1 MLYYFSMRDITAKKI
16 IVIEDEADIRVLYK
30 EVLNAA
36 GFSVHDAADGVAGMS
51 MLKNTDW
58 NLVLLDIMLPGKD
71 GIKILKELKETP
83 AYKKGVVVALSNLNN
98 DTIIKEAFKQGIDG
112 YLIKSEINPDRL
124 IEEVR
129 GFLG

>member
-1 MLYYFSMRDITAKKI
+1 
-16 IVIEDEADIRVLYK
+16 
-30 EVLNAA
+30 
-36 GFSVHDAADGVAGMS
+36 MS

-71 GIKILKELKETP
+71 GMKILKELKETP
-83 AYKKGVVVALSNLNN
+83 AFKKGIVVALSNLNN

-124 IEEVR
+124 IEEIR